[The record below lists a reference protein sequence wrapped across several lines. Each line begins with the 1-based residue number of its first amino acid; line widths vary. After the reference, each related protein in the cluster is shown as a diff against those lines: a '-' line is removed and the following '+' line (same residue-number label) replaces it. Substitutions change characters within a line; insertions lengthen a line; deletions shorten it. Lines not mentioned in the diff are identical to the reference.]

1 MKKIDLGLIKNIS
14 IRYKLIVTTLILILI
29 PLLISSYDAIFTSD
43 RNIKKIITSKLDS
56 DLKVAWQIYNQ
67 ELMNNK
73 IIAENLSH
81 NNNLI
86 NFVMGTQSELLNQ
99 WLKAQKNVTT
109 LNILTALDTKGVVVG
124 SANNPG
130 LVGSKIYQGSLINEA
145 ISGKAVNS
153 TEIIPY
159 NIIKNELL
167 ENNVNINGFQ
177 SNNAMAQLS
186 VIPLIDMY
194 NNQMGILVAGS
205 LINNNFS
212 IVDKIKDT
220 VGGTATIFQ
229 GDNRISTN
237 VKDKSDNRAIGTKMS
252 KAVFD
257 KVLFEGSSFRGRAFV
272 LTDWYLGAY
281 DPIKNNDGKNIGAL
295 YVGVEEKPFN
305 KIQKSFRN
313 RVMLLV
319 LFFIALGAIIVY
331 FSTGLITKP
340 IEKVSHRLKD
350 IAEGEGDL
358 TKSLEVTSNDEIGE
372 LAKWF
377 NVFVAK
383 LHSIIHKVSN
393 STNQLASAA
402 EQLSASSAQ
411 ISSGAEKQTS
421 QTEHI
426 ATSMEEMSATIID
439 IAKNANE
446 AAEAAKG
453 ADEKANK
460 GGEIVKN
467 TVGGM
472 NRIAE
477 AVKESAH
484 TMQALKGSSE
494 QIGEIIGVID
504 DIADQT
510 NLLALNAA
518 IEAAR
523 AGEQGRG
530 FAVVADEVRKLAER
544 TTKATKEI
552 AEMIKSIQS
561 DTSGA
566 VSSMEAGSKEVEK
579 GVALANEAGEALKQ
593 IVEEVLKVTDMVQQ
607 IATSTEEQSAA
618 TEEVSSNIESVSTV
632 AKETSSGMEQ
642 STNAIQELSQLA
654 TGLKNI
660 VGQFKLK
667 VEEEVNV
674 KEE

>member
-1 MKKIDLGLIKNIS
+1 
-14 IRYKLIVTTLILILI
+14 
-29 PLLISSYDAIFTSD
+29 
-43 RNIKKIITSKLDS
+43 
-56 DLKVAWQIYNQ
+56 
-67 ELMNNK
+67 
-73 IIAENLSH
+73 
-81 NNNLI
+81 
-86 NFVMGTQSELLNQ
+86 
-99 WLKAQKNVTT
+99 
-109 LNILTALDTKGVVVG
+109 
-124 SANNPG
+124 
-130 LVGSKIYQGSLINEA
+130 
-145 ISGKAVNS
+145 
-153 TEIIPY
+153 
-159 NIIKNELL
+159 
-167 ENNVNINGFQ
+167 
-177 SNNAMAQLS
+177 
-186 VIPLIDMY
+186 
-194 NNQMGILVAGS
+194 
-205 LINNNFS
+205 
-212 IVDKIKDT
+212 
-220 VGGTATIFQ
+220 
-229 GDNRISTN
+229 
-237 VKDKSDNRAIGTKMS
+237 
-252 KAVFD
+252 
-257 KVLFEGSSFRGRAFV
+257 
-272 LTDWYLGAY
+272 
-281 DPIKNNDGKNIGAL
+281 L

-305 KIQKSFRN
+305 TIQKSFRN

-331 FSTGLITKP
+331 FSTGFIIKP

-467 TVGGM
+467 TVEGM

-484 TMQALKGSSE
+484 TMQALKSSSE